1 MADGLEMAKEEI
13 LLVDDDPTVLDALA
27 SILRDVGYAVAAA
40 RSAEEGLRRVQRAL
54 PDLAMVDIWLPG
66 MDGLQ
71 LLEALKRAAPQLPVI
86 VISGHGTIETA
97 VRATKLGAYDF
108 LEKPPDM
115 ERTLLAV
122 RHALEHRR
130 LEEENRQLRQ
140 RLEPEQEIVG
150 ESAAIC
156 RLREEIAAAAP
167 TNGRVLIRGENGTGK
182 ELIARAI
189 HRQSLRR
196 DRPFVAVNCAAIPEE
211 LIESELFGHEKGAY
225 TGATAQRRGKF
236 EQADGGTIFLDEVGD
251 MSQKTQAKV
260 LRVLQEQ
267 TFERVGG
274 SETLTVDVRVI
285 AASNKDLE
293 TAMQAGAFR
302 EDLFYRLNVVPFE
315 IPPLRERREDIPVLA
330 RHFLAG
336 YCAEYGKREKTLTP
350 AALDRLL
357 QYPWP
362 GNVRELKNLMERMVI
377 MVPADRILPEDLA
390 SSLAP
395 RAARGSGEG
404 AGELAPPGLE
414 AGTLKEGRARFERAF
429 LLRHLEAN
437 GWNITRTAEQLGIER
452 SNLHRKLRAFGIEP
466 PPSRS
471 A

>member
-1 MADGLEMAKEEI
+1 MAKEEI
-13 LLVDDDPTVLDALA
+13 LLVDDDITVLEALA
-27 SILRDVGYAVAAA
+27 AILRDAGYQVASA

-86 VISGHGTIETA
+86 AISGHGTIETA

-122 RHALEHRR
+122 RNALEHRR

-150 ESAAIC
+150 ESAA
-156 RLREEIAAAAP
+156 LRALRAQIAAAAP
-167 TNGRVLIRGENGTGK
+167 TNGRVLIRGESGTGK
-182 ELIARAI
+182 ELLARAI

-293 TAMQAGAFR
+293 AAMRAGAFR

-315 IPPLRERREDIPVLA
+315 IPPLCERVEDIPVLA
-330 RHFLAG
+330 RHFLAL
-336 YCAEYGKREKTLTP
+336 YCAEHGKREKTLT
-350 AALDRLL
+350 AAAIERLR
-357 QYPWP
+357 QHPWP

-377 MVPADRILPEDLA
+377 MVPADRIEPRDLEPSLA
-390 SSLAP
+390 S
-395 RAARGSGEG
+395 RGGDG
-404 AGELAPPGLE
+404 PAGETGVQTLAGLE
-414 AGTLKEGRARFERAF
+414 ALTLKDGRARFERAF

-437 GWNITRTAEQLGIER
+437 GWNITRTAERLGIER
-452 SNLHRKLRAFGIEP
+452 SNLHRKLRAFGLE

>member
-1 MADGLEMAKEEI
+1 MAKEEV
-13 LLVDDDPTVLDALA
+13 LLVDDDPTVLEALA
-27 SILRDVGYAVAAA
+27 AILRDAGYSVASA
-40 RSAEEGLRRVQRAL
+40 RSAEEGLRRVQRAV
-54 PDLAMVDIWLPG
+54 PDVAMVDIWLPG

-71 LLEALKRAAPQLPVI
+71 LLEALKGAAPQLPVI

-122 RHALEHRR
+122 RHALDQRR
-130 LEEENRQLRQ
+130 LEEENLQLRQ
-140 RLEPEQEIVG
+140 RLEPQQEVVG
-150 ESAAIC
+150 ESPTLR
-156 RLREEIAAAAP
+156 RLREQIAAAAP
-167 TNGRVLIRGENGTGK
+167 TNGRVLIRGESGTGK
-182 ELIARAI
+182 ELLARAI

-196 DRPFVAVNCAAIPEE
+196 GRPFVAVNCAAIPEE

-251 MSQKTQAKV
+251 MSLKTQAKV

-274 SETLTVDVRVI
+274 SETLAVDVRVI

-293 TAMQAGAFR
+293 AAMRGGAFR

-315 IPPLRERREDIPVLA
+315 IPPLRDRKEDIPVLA
-330 RHFLAG
+330 RHFLAW
-336 YCAEYGKREKTLTP
+336 YCAEYGKHEKMLTP

-377 MVPADRILPEDLA
+377 MVPAERIVPEDLEA
-390 SSLAP
+390 SLAP
-395 RAARGSGEG
+395 RGAEGQGGEAATE
-404 AGELAPPGLE
+404 APAGLE
-414 AGTLKEGRARFERAF
+414 AATLREGRERFERAF
-429 LLRHLEAN
+429 LLRHLEAA
-437 GWNITRTAEQLGIER
+437 GWNITRAAERLGIER
-452 SNLHRKLRAFGIEP
+452 SNLHRKLRAFRIEP
-466 PPSRS
+466 PGSRS

>member
-1 MADGLEMAKEEI
+1 MAKEEI
-13 LLVDDDPTVLDALA
+13 LLVDDDATVVDALA
-27 SILRDVGYAVAAA
+27 AILRDAGYQVTAA
-40 RSAEEGLRRVQRAL
+40 RSAEDGLRRAQRSA
-54 PDLAMVDIWLPG
+54 PDVAMVDIWLPG

-71 LLEALKRAAPQLPVI
+71 LLEALKRALPRLPVI

-122 RHALEHRR
+122 RHALDHRR
-130 LEEENRQLRQ
+130 LEEENEQLRQ
-140 RLEPEQEIVG
+140 RLEPDQDIVG
-150 ESAAIC
+150 ETEAMR
-156 RLREEIAAAAP
+156 RLRDQIAAAAP
-167 TNGRVLIRGENGTGK
+167 TNGRVLIRGESGTGK
-182 ELIARAI
+182 ELLARAI

-251 MSQKTQAKV
+251 MSLKTQAKV

-274 SETLTVDVRVI
+274 HETLAVDVRVI
-285 AASNKDLE
+285 AASNKDLGA
-293 TAMQAGAFR
+293 AMRAGAFR

-315 IPPLRERREDIPVLA
+315 IPPLRDRKEDIAPLA
-330 RHFLAG
+330 RHFLARYG
-336 YCAEYGKREKTLTP
+336 AEYGRRERTLTA
-350 AALDRLL
+350 AALDRLA
-357 QYPWP
+357 QHPWP

-377 MVPADRILPEDLA
+377 MVPRDRIEPADLEP
-390 SSLAP
+390 SLAP
-395 RAARGSGEG
+395 REGDARWGSAGGE
-404 AGELAPPGLE
+404 ALPALE
-414 AGTLKEGRARFERAF
+414 ALTLKEGRDRFERAF

-437 GWNITRTAEQLGIER
+437 AWNITRTAERLGIER
-452 SNLHRKLRAFGIEP
+452 SNLHRKLKAFGLEP
-466 PPSRS
+466 PAPRG